1 MSKFDEMCEMKETL
15 VKWAKAEF
23 DKGKEEVNAEEMG
36 KVIDMIKD
44 LAVAEEKCIKAC
56 YYEAILKEMGHD
68 EKGDQT
74 YMDRMGYRGGNSS
87 SGRSS
92 SGGSRNQTGSSTSY
106 RSGYDRP
113 LMPSMWRE
121 EDPLADMY
129 WLDNARMGYSR
140 RGSQP
145 RNSMGQFKSGY
156 TDDRMMD
163 DMDDRYGKAYNEY
176 KMSKRHYTETKSPAD
191 KEEMDR
197 HANEHMMD
205 TIATIREI
213 YKSADPELRT
223 RMKGDL
229 TKLIGEMPN

>member
-1 MSKFDEMCEMKETL
+1 MSKFDEMCEMKDTL
-15 VKWAKAEF
+15 VKWAKVEL
-23 DKGKEEVNAEEMG
+23 DKGKEGVNADEMG
-36 KVIDMIKD
+36 KVVDMIKD

-87 SGRSS
+87 R
-92 SGGSRNQTGSSTSY
+92 SGGSRNQTGGNMSY

-113 LMPSMWRE
+113 YMSTMYRE
-121 EDPLADMY
+121 DEPMLDMY
-129 WLDNARMGYSR
+129 FGDNARMGYSR

-156 TDDRMMD
+156 SEG
-163 DMDDRYGKAYNEY
+163 DDRYGRAYNEY
-176 KMSKRHYTETKSPAD
+176 KNSKRNYTETKSSAD

-197 HANEHMMD
+197 HADEHMMD

-213 YKSADPELRT
+213 YKTADPELRT
-223 RMKGDL
+223 RMKSDL
-229 TKLIGEMPN
+229 NKLISEMPN